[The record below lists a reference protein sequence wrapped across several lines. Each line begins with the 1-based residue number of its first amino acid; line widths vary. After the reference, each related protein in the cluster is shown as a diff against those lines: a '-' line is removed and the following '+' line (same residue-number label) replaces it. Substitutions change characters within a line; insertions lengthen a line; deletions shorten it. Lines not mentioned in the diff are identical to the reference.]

1 MHFDITICFRAQVK
15 NIIFVRLEFPVAPLR
30 QSTLYPSNL
39 SSVPEELVF
48 EQVWTHFFSA
58 FNLLLFAPFGDES
71 VISAQQ
77 NLWNIETTPV

>member
-39 SSVPEELVF
+39 FSLPEELVF
-48 EQVWTHFFSA
+48 EQVWAHFFRA
-58 FNLLLFAPFGDES
+58 FDLLFFAPFGNES
-71 VISAQQ
+71 VISVQQ
-77 NLWNIETTPV
+77 NLWHIETTPV